1 MTAVPPLTG
10 ALLEAVLVG
19 LLAQAVA
26 ATASAAAH
34 MATIPPRIL
43 NLEQARIY
51 PTVAANNGASYE
63 WC

>member
-1 MTAVPPLTG
+1 MTTVPPLTG

-43 NLEQARIY
+43 NPEQARIY
-51 PTVAANNGASYE
+51 PTVAANNGAPYE